1 MPVSDPLLDPRY
13 AELTSELRDARTPTP
28 ETLEARLQELL
39 ARTPVPAPRVR
50 RRLVR
55 MPPRRL
61 VLGLAGGCAV
71 LALGLLVA
79 RMPSPTTSDSDFSAS
94 PAARRRPPRP
104 ARRRPP
110 RPPIPPRLPPRR
122 CRRAEARPANRA
134 PDDGAPDVPAAGD
147 AARLQHQTAKLTIA
161 LKSSNDVSDATGEVT
176 RAIAT
181 YGGHIVT
188 VQFATPEGTEARSEI
203 VAKVPIE
210 RMQEAT
216 DRFTALGR
224 LAGAQVDISDLQ
236 ERADSLEQRVA
247 AARLQI
253 ATFDARLAAPD
264 LTKLQRATLVERR
277 ARARQRLADLN
288 ADVSA
293 TKQEAALADLTV
305 ILETDDQ
312 AVVIPKSGSDAGD
325 RAKRRPEPS
334 GRHRRGRP
342 LRHDRGSPGATADR
356 RRDRREAAPAAPPR
370 PPPPGDRL
378 TLGASRVPSS
388 ARFAPTARVFLQRD
402 RSVRIGRRKCS
413 GVRPQNSAFPGSD
426 PAHGRRTRS
435 RGRRF
440 RTTRRP

>member
-1 MPVSDPLLDPRY
+1 
-13 AELTSELRDARTPTP
+13 
-28 ETLEARLQELL
+28 
-39 ARTPVPAPRVR
+39 
-50 RRLVR
+50 

-79 RMPSPTTSDSDFSAS
+79 RMPSPTTTSDSDFSAS
-94 PAARRRPPRP
+94 PAAGSTAAAAADTAAATTPAAWVAAAPSAGVAETENLEPKPPD
-104 ARRRPP
+104 
-110 RPPIPPRLPPRR
+110 
-122 CRRAEARPANRA
+122 EARASA
-134 PDDGAPDVPAAGD
+134 TDVPAAGD

-264 LTKLQRATLVERR
+264 LTKLQKATLVERR

-325 RAKRRPEPS
+325 RAKDALSLLADIGVVALYATIVAAPVLLLIGVAIGARR
-334 GRHRRGRP
+334 
-342 LRHDRGSPGATADR
+342 LLKR
-356 RRDRREAAPAAPPR
+356 RRDRHLLE
-370 PPPPGDRL
+370 
-378 TLGASRVPSS
+378 
-388 ARFAPTARVFLQRD
+388 TA
-402 RSVRIGRRKCS
+402 
-413 GVRPQNSAFPGSD
+413 
-426 PAHGRRTRS
+426 
-435 RGRRF
+435 
-440 RTTRRP
+440 